1 MKTILISLALALS
14 AVGCTHPATMA
25 APPGFGRVD
34 GSYDFR
40 AVNPQ
45 GVVVAA
51 RSENNEPKSDLGFW
65 AAAVDLKLA
74 RKGYARTAA
83 TDVKSSD
90 GLPGRLMKYDTGSGN
105 VYWIA
110 VFATDSKVLVSEA
123 TGWKTDMEAS
133 SKQIEASLLSA
144 RVN

>member
-1 MKTILISLALALS
+1 MKSILVSVLFALS
-14 AVGCTHPATMA
+14 AVGCTHPATMS
-25 APPGFGRVD
+25 APAGFGRVD
-34 GSYDFR
+34 GSYDYR

-51 RSENNEPKSDLGFW
+51 RSEKNDPKSDLNFW
-65 AAAVDLKLA
+65 SAAVDLKLA
-74 RKGYARTAA
+74 RKGYSRTAS

-90 GLPGRLMKYDTGSGN
+90 GLPGKLMKYDTGSGN
-105 VYWIA
+105 VYWVA
-110 VFATDSKVLVSEA
+110 VFTTDAKVLVSEA
-123 TGWKTDMEAS
+123 TGFKPDMEAS